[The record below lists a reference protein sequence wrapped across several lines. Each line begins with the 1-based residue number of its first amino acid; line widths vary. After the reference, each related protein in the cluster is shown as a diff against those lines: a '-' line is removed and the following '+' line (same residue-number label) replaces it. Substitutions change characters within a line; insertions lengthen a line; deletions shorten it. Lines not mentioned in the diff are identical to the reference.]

1 MFDDPRLL
9 ISLGTTL
16 CTLAAA
22 FGVIRWEVRN
32 LNQIIADI
40 ETRIRSIDRTTD
52 KQEVELSMHD
62 QSLKTYGEFLS
73 PKEREMR
80 AMVTATIQRDIEY
93 LKQTTAH
100 LSKLH
105 NGQHVPVSNTRTAE

>member
-32 LNQIIADI
+32 LNKIISDI
-40 ETRIRSIDRTTD
+40 EGRIRALDRATD
-52 KQEVELSMHD
+52 KQEVELSKHA
-62 QSLKTYGEFLS
+62 QSLTTYGEMLS
-73 PKEREMR
+73 PKERENR
-80 AMVTATIQRDIEY
+80 AMMTATMQRDIEY

-105 NGQHVPVSNTRTAE
+105 NGQHVPVSNTRNAE